1 VAINF
6 DLVASWSTSRRTASW
21 STSRRAAFATAVVL
35 EEHQE
40 EAPQAAAGHEHEGA
54 AVNTV

>member
-6 DLVASWSTSRRTASW
+6 DLVASWSTSRRTAFA
-21 STSRRAAFATAVVL
+21 TSRRAAFATAVVL